1 MLITKEW
8 ILKRNLKHLDERLNF
23 EFIMKNGRVAPRIT
37 IYNKIEKYI
46 SEGCYQSSFYF
57 IEGVREMPQTTEA
70 QPMDTTQKEI
80 VEMKTDIKSL
90 QKEVQELKQITTRHD
105 GRIQAIENMLNN
117 INENTTWLKRTITN
131 AIIGAV
137 CTGFI
142 GGGIAIVFTVFEGGN

>member
-1 MLITKEW
+1 MS
-8 ILKRNLKHLDERLNF
+8 RP
-23 EFIMKNGRVAPRIT
+23 A
-37 IYNKIEKYI
+37 
-46 SEGCYQSSFYF
+46 
-57 IEGVREMPQTTEA
+57 EA

-90 QKEVQELKQITTRHD
+90 QKEVQELKHITTRHD

-142 GGGIAIVFTVFEGGN
+142 GGGIAIIFTVFKGGS

>member
-1 MLITKEW
+1 M
-8 ILKRNLKHLDERLNF
+8 
-23 EFIMKNGRVAPRIT
+23 A
-37 IYNKIEKYI
+37 
-46 SEGCYQSSFYF
+46 
-57 IEGVREMPQTTEA
+57 EA

-131 AIIGAV
+131 AIIG
-137 CTGFI
+137 
-142 GGGIAIVFTVFEGGN
+142 GGIAIVFTVFKGGS